1 MRSGRVKSYA
11 SLNKCLQICTI
22 SRDGKIL
29 QGCLDTEDN
38 IRDPTYVNMSNDG
51 KRLIVINNGGYEI
64 LNYLVGLG

>member
-11 SLNKCLQICTI
+11 SLNKCLQIYTI

-51 KRLIVINNGGYEI
+51 KRLIV
-64 LNYLVGLG
+64 